1 MFIKTDGPWQTLP
14 GSVPLESLMKTN
26 NNISVVI
33 PVREEMKLS
42 FHRKIIESYKKFP
55 NCELLW
61 VIGPNNDGTYE
72 DLVENQQ
79 RVIQTNSN
87 SRAERI
93 NIGIKASR
101 HSLILVN
108 HPRSFLSASAIKH
121 LSCMK
126 VEDNNKFW
134 GGFTHE
140 FYQAKHPI
148 LKFASFYS
156 NTIRFGL
163 RGIIYLDHCIFFT
176 KNLITAEDPAPVP
189 LAEIFEDTLFSR
201 KLSKLM
207 RPVRIKNKSYTSPV
221 RFKNNGVIKQSLMNQ
236 KLKLKFLF
244 GFSKEK
250 MNKEYEKDLNL
261 NSRYQCSETSKHHR

>member
-1 MFIKTDGPWQTLP
+1 
-14 GSVPLESLMKTN
+14 MKAN

-33 PVREEMKLS
+33 PVKEEMKLS
-42 FHRKIIESYKKFP
+42 FHQKIIESYQSFP

-61 VIGPNNDGTYE
+61 IIGPNNDGTYE

-79 RVIQTNSN
+79 QVIQTNAN

-93 NIGIKASR
+93 NIGIEATS

-108 HPRSFLSASAIKH
+108 HPRSFLSENAIRH

-126 VEDNNKFW
+126 VDDNKFW

-140 FYQAKHPI
+140 FYQSKHPI
-148 LKFASFYS
+148 LKFTSFYS
-156 NTIRFGL
+156 NNIRFGL
-163 RGIIYLDHCIFFT
+163 RKIIYLDHCIFLT
-176 KNLITAEDPAPVP
+176 RNMITAEDPAPVP
-189 LAEIFEDTLFSR
+189 LADIFEDTLFSI
-201 KLSKLM
+201 KLSKLT
-207 RPVRIKNKSYTSPV
+207 RPLRIKHKSYTSPV
-221 RFKNNGVIKQSLMNQ
+221 RFNNNGVIKQSLMNQ

-250 MNKEYEKDLNL
+250 MNKEYEKNMNL
-261 NSRYQCSETSKHHR
+261 NSRY

>member
-1 MFIKTDGPWQTLP
+1 
-14 GSVPLESLMKTN
+14 MKTN
-26 NNISVVI
+26 NHIAVII
-33 PVREEMKLS
+33 PVKEEMKLS
-42 FHRKIIESYKKFP
+42 FHRKIIESYQPFP

-79 RVIQTNSN
+79 RVIQTNAN

-93 NIGIKASR
+93 NIGIKATQQ
-101 HSLILVN
+101 SLILVN
-108 HPRSFLSASAIKH
+108 HPRSFLSENAIKH

-126 VEDNNKFW
+126 VDENKFW
-134 GGFTHE
+134 GGFTHV
-140 FYQAKHPI
+140 FYQSKHPI

-163 RGIIYLDHCIFFT
+163 RGIIYLDHCIFLT
-176 KNLITAEDPAPVP
+176 RNMITAEDPAPVP
-189 LAEIFEDTLFSR
+189 LADIFEDTLFSH
-201 KLSKLM
+201 KLSKLT
-207 RPVRIKNKSYTSPV
+207 RPLRIKYKSYTSPV

-236 KLKLKFLF
+236 KLKIKFLF

-250 MNKEYEKDLNL
+250 MNKEYEKNLNL
-261 NSRYQCSETSKHHR
+261 NSRY